1 MLENLKQAFS
11 PFEETFQKA
20 KQDNAKLIREAE
32 NWLVQMRAV
41 LEESVMGSLQNQI
54 PFVIL
59 DQEELDKNLII
70 ADALISKIGSK
81 NSYTCLQG
89 LDQKYN
95 EIRAEFSPNFE

>member
-41 LEESVMGSLQNQI
+41 LEESVMGSLQN
-54 PFVIL
+54 
-59 DQEELDKNLII
+59 
-70 ADALISKIGSK
+70 
-81 NSYTCLQG
+81 
-89 LDQKYN
+89 
-95 EIRAEFSPNFE
+95 